1 MGMSSSSVV
10 TNSLL
15 LRGRIARVF
24 STIKW

>member
-15 LRGRIARVF
+15 LRGRITRAF